1 MPDLSSTS
9 NETPVRLA
17 GQPRHHATLRLDETA
32 LRVHGRTWNLQPID
46 IAVPYEGISEIETG
60 DFEQDP
66 DATLCIVTAGQR
78 LLLCVEGP
86 ALWRLRIEEHMRKAG
101 VGPPSPLRFR
111 DPQQPADL
119 FGRRSRPLP
128 LRPAPRPT
136 ASVEPLGEPEAGDE
150 TILFQIDLPTGEE
163 LRIVLRAPASATPGR
178 TSLVAVRTQ
187 AQAGSGQQERP
198 APRQA
203 YR

>member
-46 IAVPYEGISEIETG
+46 IAVPYADIVSIETR
-60 DFEQDP
+60 DFK
-66 DATLCIVTAGQR
+66 DAPEVTLCVVTAGQR
-78 LLLCVEGP
+78 LMLCVEGP
-86 ALWRLRIEEHMRKAG
+86 VFWRLRIEERMRKAG
-101 VGPPSPLRFR
+101 SGPPSPIRFR
-111 DPQQPADL
+111 DLQQTSDFVA
-119 FGRRSRPLP
+119 RRSRPLP
-128 LRPAPRPT
+128 LRPAPRPP
-136 ASVEPLGEPEAGDE
+136 APVEPAGEPEAGDE
-150 TILFQIDLPTGEE
+150 TLLFQIDLPTGEE
-163 LRIVLRAPASATPGR
+163 LRIVLRAPASAAPGR

-187 AQAGSGQQERP
+187 AQAESGQQDRP